1 MHDMGTTCHFF
12 EKTTH
17 IFNSVVLWFRFV
29 ASNPLSLSR
38 HTLRMYILYI
48 YMYMFTQ
55 MQTHTHTWICI
66 YIYMYVRRS
75 LHVKHIHLRSD
86 FRHAGGW
93 MQQTRSM
100 QTYREGK
107 CIGSMWKILSSLGIW
122 IACWVL
128 RMRRWVRF
136 DVGKN
141 QTSFSDFWLCF
152 FTCLLSSFGRP

>member
-55 MQTHTHTWICI
+55 MQTHTHMDMYI
-66 YIYMYVRRS
+66 YICMY
-75 LHVKHIHLRSD
+75 D
-86 FRHAGGW
+86 A
-93 MQQTRSM
+93 
-100 QTYREGK
+100 
-107 CIGSMWKILSSLGIW
+107 
-122 IACWVL
+122 
-128 RMRRWVRF
+128 
-136 DVGKN
+136 
-141 QTSFSDFWLCF
+141 LCM
-152 FTCLLSSFGRP
+152 